1 MSDLNAI
8 QRIIEAC
15 EGRCEDGSVA
25 RLRPTEPPH
34 PRTQG
39 RTVTACETINHLMGA
54 TLNYEF
60 VGVDGSDLVM
70 PPLVLSRM
78 LRAARGEHVELGRLI
93 FTGVPATKE
102 QAVAGHVRGEVGGGT
117 DALRRRLVVAISE
130 ALGGR
135 DAQRRCTSWTRV
147 DAAQAML
154 ADLLASWEAP

>member
-78 LRAARGEHVELGRLI
+78 LRAARGEHVELGRLV
-93 FTGVPATKE
+93 FTGAPSTALKE
-102 QAVAGHVRGEVGGGT
+102 QAVAGC
-117 DALRRRLVVAISE
+117 DANALRRRLVVAISE

-135 DAQRRCTSWTRV
+135 DAQRRCTSWTSV

-154 ADLLASWEAP
+154 AELLASWEAP